1 MKNYDK
7 SGIETMDSSTTVYSV
22 GDSVSLDLEPGMP
35 YLNYF
40 VFSTTG

>member
-7 SGIETMDSSTTVYSV
+7 SGIGIMHTSTAEYSV